1 VSKQVVIS
9 DIINGYTIQVTDIE
23 TQDEDTV
30 ILDGIVLTIN
40 PDDAYI
46 WMSTNFIEQEAEL
59 RILPNNVKRI
69 FIDGLD
75 IRQILIDN
83 GVASVKQT
91 NSKQQTKKDIGIP
104 EKGVFSADLL
114 GFLFA
119 ASIMYGFFKFQR
131 RPERQPVAGPNYLQ
145 GLNSEH
151 GIAKNKIKWLL
162 AYVGIGVASF
172 IAAVAYTF
180 YQIYQNKIVKVQRVM

>member
-91 NSKQQTKKDIGIP
+91 NSKQQTKKG
-104 EKGVFSADLL
+104 
-114 GFLFA
+114 
-119 ASIMYGFFKFQR
+119 
-131 RPERQPVAGPNYLQ
+131 
-145 GLNSEH
+145 
-151 GIAKNKIKWLL
+151 
-162 AYVGIGVASF
+162 
-172 IAAVAYTF
+172 
-180 YQIYQNKIVKVQRVM
+180 QISLKPKLSSD